1 MPPVARCYP
10 VNERSRP
17 SSHVTTGSSDFD
29 PSKTPEKFSCFK
41 TSHAKTENAQNPD
54 LGLRTNREESR
65 RVADCGPD
73 SGMRPG
79 ETNTEWRLRSL
90 LQDLQALAAEPE
102 TLLQAFSFPGPDY
115 VADDLAED
123 FGFHV

>member
-65 RVADCGPD
+65 RVADCGPGQRYASRCD
-73 SGMRPG
+73 EHGVASPKPASGSSG
-79 ETNTEWRLRSL
+79 
-90 LQDLQALAAEPE
+90 AGCGA
-102 TLLQAFSFPGPDY
+102 
-115 VADDLAED
+115 
-123 FGFHV
+123 